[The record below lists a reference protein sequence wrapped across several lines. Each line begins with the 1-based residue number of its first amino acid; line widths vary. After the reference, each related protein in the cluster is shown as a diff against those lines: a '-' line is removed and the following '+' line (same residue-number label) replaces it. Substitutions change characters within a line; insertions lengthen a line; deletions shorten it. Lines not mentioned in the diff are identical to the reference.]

1 MFPHELSVHVS
12 FEPPSLKQHMT
23 LRNMQSRNTTV
34 LSKFFVKLVLV
45 GKARTGCRCHFS
57 ALRVCLLRVDIR
69 AVFQRASVSPSPN
82 CGVWFRMWLWV
93 RVQERFSNVQSRL
106 PSQPLTEC
114 AVQLRYAGFPLCEAT
129 MPHLTGRGRGG
140 ALHLQRLDVL
150 KKSSSKNDT

>member
-82 CGVWFRMWLWV
+82 CGVWRIKLECGCGFECRRGSPTCRADCLPNLSPNAPFSCGMLVFRCVKRRCLISPA
-93 RVQERFSNVQSRL
+93 EGAAELCTCNV
-106 PSQPLTEC
+106 LT
-114 AVQLRYAGFPLCEAT
+114 F
-129 MPHLTGRGRGG
+129 
-140 ALHLQRLDVL
+140 
-150 KKSSSKNDT
+150 